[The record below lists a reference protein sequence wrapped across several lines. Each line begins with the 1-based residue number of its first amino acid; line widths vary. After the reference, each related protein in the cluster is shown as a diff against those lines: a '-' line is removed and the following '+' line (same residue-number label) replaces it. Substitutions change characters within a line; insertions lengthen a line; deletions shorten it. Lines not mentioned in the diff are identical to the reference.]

1 MQPDRGYKTF
11 VFDLDG
17 TIHVDFEPIKTVLQF
32 ARTLD
37 PSRCYYVSNSD
48 RYSGSA
54 ISSYLKDQGL
64 EVVDSQCATTLDLIP
79 RALALIHT
87 GKKHVSSP
95 TSNPA
100 VHDAIRSAG
109 YSITHPRDTVPVI
122 LGYADDALETIKL
135 LRSNPPAEL
144 WVTNGDQK
152 ISRST
157 GYIPGLGALLQDE
170 ELLQGAKIIGKPSLL
185 FADVLGIPAGKQ
197 TIVIGDNPNVDG
209 VFAANLGASFHLVSN
224 GIWH

>member
-1 MQPDRGYKTF
+1 MQPDRRYETF

-17 TIHVDFEPIKTVLQF
+17 TIHVDFEPIETVLQF
-32 ARTLD
+32 ARTLE

-48 RYSGSA
+48 RYSGNA
-54 ISSYLKDQGL
+54 ISSFLRNQGV
-64 EVVDSQCATTLDLIP
+64 EIIDSQCATTLDLIP
-79 RALALIHT
+79 RALGLMHT
-87 GKKHVSSP
+87 DRKQVSSP

-100 VHDAIRSAG
+100 VHNAIRSAG
-109 YSITHPRDTVPVI
+109 YSITQPRDSLPVV
-122 LGYADDALETIKL
+122 LGYADDALETIKS

-144 WVTNGDQK
+144 WATNGDQK
-152 ISRST
+152 ISRSA
-157 GYIPGLGALLQDE
+157 GYVPGLGALLQDE